1 MSRNPQAPVVL
12 MDSLG
17 KRSPV
22 SIA

>member
-12 MDSLG
+12 MASLG